1 MKAKIKDNQLTIDL
15 HELADTLSDEDR
27 KQFARFAVYQDTL
40 LEAVVDTVVTGACF
54 DDDWHTTSLTRR
66 LREKLLPLMPDA
78 MRELV
83 TNLLEENS
91 RLKSANDQYHDALF
105 QLLWKYWPKH
115 IAKEPAIDRYHYGR
129 TEYLTLEQADQWLN
143 SKLPAGEWERI
154 KAEAVAKDGTA
165 VLEEAGK

>member
-1 MKAKIKDNQLTIDL
+1 VKAKIKDNQLTIDL
-15 HELADTLSDEDR
+15 HELADALSDEDR
-27 KQFARFAVYQDTL
+27 KHFAKFAVYQDTL

-54 DDDWHTTSLTRR
+54 DDDWHSTTLTRR

-83 TNLLEENS
+83 TGLLEENS

-105 QLLWKYWPKH
+105 EAYWKHWPEH
-115 IAKEPAIDRYHYGR
+115 IPEPKQERNYHGR
-129 TEYLTLEQADQWLN
+129 TKYLSKDEVDSWLN

-154 KAEAVAKDGTA
+154 KAEAIAKDGT